1 MNLNFT
7 RFFQAYPVTCAKYN
21 AALSTR
27 LLQESSMELDER
39 IFEVMVQ
46 LDSNQCG
53 EKDESITIS
62 KANADQGFT
71 ALIQSTSK

>member
-1 MNLNFT
+1 
-7 RFFQAYPVTCAKYN
+7 
-21 AALSTR
+21 
-27 LLQESSMELDER
+27 MELDER